1 MPYVPSKKT
10 DGKSTDR
17 EIIDIAVEGLAIE
30 AASAVV
36 KNSDLRRV
44 YKRLFVN
51 VAVHLYDMLKNQN
64 MVSDHSNHEW
74 NLAKAIYETAAK
86 YGYEGAY
93 LGEFNYAFT
102 RFIQRVPQIKVA
114 RGDWKDELRYWLY
127 ADTVAALMY
136 AANHTEN
143 FDIGVN
149 GVYVDIKDEYKRR
162 MNTAYEAAQ
171 IVKSGDCYDGPYY
184 TRLVEVADE
193 SGNIIGHQEIMLKR
207 SEDTINKDVLDYQL
221 VLRKKQSGN

>member
-17 EIIDIAVEGLAIE
+17 EIIDLAIE
-30 AASAVV
+30 ELAVKIASMIE
-36 KNSDLRRV
+36 KNSDLRTV
-44 YKRLFVN
+44 YQNLFVR
-51 VAVHLYDMLKNQN
+51 VAGDLRDMLRNPN
-64 MVSDHSNHEW
+64 MVGSNGDLEW
-74 NLAKAIYETAAK
+74 NLARAIYETGAK

-102 RFIQRVPQIKVA
+102 RFIQRVPQLKVA
-114 RGDWKDELRYWLY
+114 KGDWKDELRYWLY
-127 ADTVAALMY
+127 ADTVAALIY

-184 TRLVEVADE
+184 TRLVEVVDE
-193 SGNIIGHQEIMLKR
+193 SGTLIGHQEVMLKR
-207 SEDTINKDVLDYQL
+207 SPETLHQDVLDYQL
-221 VLRKKQSGN
+221 VLRKKAGL